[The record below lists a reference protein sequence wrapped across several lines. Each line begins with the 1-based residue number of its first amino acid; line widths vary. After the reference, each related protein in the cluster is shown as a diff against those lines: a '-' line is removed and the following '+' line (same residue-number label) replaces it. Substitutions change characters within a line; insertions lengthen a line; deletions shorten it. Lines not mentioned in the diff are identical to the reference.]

1 MDKNNW
7 CLLTERGVALPLV
20 TLMILVLV
28 PIGMGLS
35 RLGNVEKKATVKT
48 VLSTRAIQLADAGIQ
63 RAMSEIV
70 NNSNYMGPGGVQD
83 LSSGQYTINV
93 STPGCIFDSN
103 FLPTNRYGIETVG
116 YVPNMVAPG
125 ERRKIV
131 ALVNRIP
138 FPKHSPYD
146 YAISAGDGG
155 IDLIDTCKIDGD
167 VITSDTV
174 NGAVHV
180 TGAVTEKDDA
190 SANFPLPVA
199 PGTAIDLG
207 VINLNGNNN
216 FVINP
221 GTYTCTS
228 ITTLGKAKITLN
240 TVAGGPE
247 VYLYCS
253 GDVNAGGTGFV
264 NTANDATTFFLYGTG
279 ESGNIKLHGTSDVYA
294 AVYAP
299 KYDCNVVGTAWGQG
313 AINVYSYT
321 GDGTSDIKHD
331 PNLVGI
337 GTVPGIDKV
346 KMFSWR
352 EEKI

>member
-1 MDKNNW
+1 MDKNNRW
-7 CLLTERGVALPLV
+7 LLTEKGIVLPLV
-20 TLMILVLV
+20 TLMILVLIPV
-28 PIGMGLS
+28 GMGLS
-35 RLGNVEKKATVKT
+35 SLTKIETTATVKAKG
-48 VLSTRAIQLADAGIQ
+48 STQAIQLADAGIQ

-70 NNSNYMGPGGVQD
+70 SNSNYIGPGGIQN
-83 LSSGQYTINV
+83 LSKGQYSISV
-93 STPGCIFDSN
+93 STPGCIFETN
-103 FLPTNRYGIETVG
+103 ILPVNRYAIESMG
-116 YVPNMVAPG
+116 YVPDMAQAR
-125 ERRKIV
+125 ERKKII

-138 FPKHSPYD
+138 FPTHSPYD
-146 YAISAGDGG
+146 FAISAGDGG

-180 TGAVTEKDDA
+180 TGAITEKDYA
-190 SANFPLPVA
+190 TANFPLPVA
-199 PGTAIDLG
+199 PATATPLG
-207 VINLNGNNN
+207 VINLNGNAN

-221 GTYTCTS
+221 GTYTCNS
-228 ITTLGKAKITLN
+228 ISILGNAKVTLN
-240 TVAGGPE
+240 TVTGGPG

-253 GDVNAGGTGFV
+253 GDIDVGGTGFI
-264 NTANDATTFFLYGTG
+264 NTGVDATTFFLYGTG
-279 ESGNIKLHGTSDVYA
+279 ESGNIELHGTSDVYA

-299 KYDCNVVGTAWGQG
+299 KYDCNVVGTAWGEG

-331 PNLVGI
+331 PNLIGI